1 MGATWGQF
9 AIGHCLRTFISWKS
23 LDKMSQERVQ
33 SKNLF
38 NFRPQGF
45 IDPEVVFYDE
55 KMKKDFGLDP
65 QAMEEEM
72 KNQTEAEFVGGMR
85 EFMDGFL
92 GNTPFATGPAYV
104 EAYASCANTVLVV
117 PTKHDGEY
125 SVKVLVHAP
134 KALAGEK
141 SRPAIVYAHGGG
153 CIGGSAEVYKG
164 FLAHMALQCGVV
176 VFNVDYRLAPETRCP
191 NNVLDF
197 YEAIKYVSANAAD
210 LGVDPTRIAMA
221 GESGGGYICS
231 GAMVQLAL

>member
-1 MGATWGQF
+1 MYTYFTNGASAHCSLFPEFIEYICTLNARNVLLHKPATVLSQF
-9 AIGHCLRTFISWKS
+9 DSFTLFENFCSVFRRKTF
-23 LDKMSQERVQ
+23 KMTEERVQ

-104 EAYASCANTVLVV
+104 EVTIGASAVRVKMNLGQFAGVRFLRQHGVGGANQ
-117 PTKHDGEY
+117 
-125 SVKVLVHAP
+125 A
-134 KALAGEK
+134 
-141 SRPAIVYAHGGG
+141 
-153 CIGGSAEVYKG
+153 
-164 FLAHMALQCGVV
+164 
-176 VFNVDYRLAPETRCP
+176 
-191 NNVLDF
+191 
-197 YEAIKYVSANAAD
+197 
-210 LGVDPTRIAMA
+210 
-221 GESGGGYICS
+221 
-231 GAMVQLAL
+231 